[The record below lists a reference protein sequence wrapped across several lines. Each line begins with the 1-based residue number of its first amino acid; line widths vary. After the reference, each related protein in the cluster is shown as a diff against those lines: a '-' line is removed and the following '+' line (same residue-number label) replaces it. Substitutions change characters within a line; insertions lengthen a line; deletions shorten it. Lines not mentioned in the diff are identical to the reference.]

1 MAMQIVP
8 VSNKRYF
15 NGATQNSYGAIV
27 PFTAGT
33 GANKKRI
40 TTPYYGKSMIINPN
54 NRKRKRNITINSH
67 FNTRSNPV
75 YPKPE
80 VKFSDTVFGTIAA
93 PLAIDAAGITPISL
107 NNIGIGSLATN
118 RLGMQISSKS
128 VFFNITFQLGAAPTT
143 CAIRHML
150 VWDRQSNG
158 ALPTVAQVLQD
169 ASTPMTSP
177 LNLLN
182 RSRFYVLV
190 DERMILSAQG
200 DNIIYTTGFRKVNQ
214 VSTFDPVAVPTSNQP
229 YTGNLVVLMWS
240 NIQAGAAANTKPTY
254 VGYWRFRYMDN

>member
-1 MAMQIVP
+1 MAAMQIVP
-8 VSNKRYF
+8 ASNKRYF
-15 NGATQNSYGAIV
+15 NQLQPSYGAIV
-27 PFTAGT
+27 PYTAPSQVAKRRST
-33 GANKKRI
+33 NK
-40 TTPYYGKSMIINPN
+40 YYGSSGVINTN
-54 NRKRKRNITINSH
+54 RRRKRGMSINST
-67 FNTRSNPV
+67 FNTRSASV
-75 YPKPE
+75 YPRPE

-93 PLAIDAAGITPISL
+93 PLPIDAGGIVPISL

-143 CAIRHML
+143 CALRHML

-158 ALPTVAQVLQD
+158 ALPTAAMVLQD
-169 ASTPMTSP
+169 PTTPLTSP
-177 LNLLN
+177 LNMLN
-182 RSRFYVLV
+182 KSRFFVLV

-214 VSTFDPVAVPTSNQP
+214 VSTFDPSATPTSNQP

-240 NIQAGAAANTKPTY
+240 NIPTGATANTKPTY

>member
-8 VSNKRYF
+8 SSNNKRYF
-15 NGATQNSYGAIV
+15 NQLQPSYGSIV
-27 PFTAGT
+27 PYTAPSGI
-33 GANKKRI
+33 AKKRI
-40 TTPYYGKSMIINPN
+40 TTPYYGKSMIVNPSN
-54 NRKRKRNITINSH
+54 RRRKRVTINSQ

-93 PLAIDAAGITPISL
+93 PLPIDSSGIVPISL

-128 VFFNITFQLGAAPTT
+128 VFFNITFQLGTVPTT
-143 CAIRHML
+143 CALRHML

-158 ALPTVAQVLQD
+158 VLPTGPQVLQD
-169 ASTPMTSP
+169 ANTPLTSP

-182 RSRFYVLV
+182 RNRFFVLV

-214 VSTFDPVAVPTSNQP
+214 VSTFDPVLNPTSNQP

-240 NIQAGAAANTKPTY
+240 NIPAGAAANTKPTY